1 MKIFS
6 IRNKK
11 YIYGYLFI
19 NDKYDDCYIE
29 LNEGLEEYPIF
40 FQSFINKNKYTINS
54 YWTYKWINERIVP
67 YERGNIN
74 SILKDNK
81 IPYYNE
87 LLLLI
92 SSKGNSSMD
101 DNYIEEMKESALDDK
116 IKNRMEY
123 HIIDFIPLDHQLIAF
138 LKNNKSYILDNINEK
153 EIPFLSIFGNE
164 IIYNSKDR
172 YDYLFIRD
180 NGKEFPLSY
189 NALLHYINNNVVTS
203 KEIVDQFGFSRQY
216 LNSLKKENNILS
228 LNNGLY
234 ILNSIKL
241 FKK

>member
-1 MKIFS
+1 M
-6 IRNKK
+6 
-11 YIYGYLFI
+11 

-101 DNYIEEMKESALDDK
+101 DNYIEEMKESDLDDK

-189 NALLHYINNNVVTS
+189 NALIHYINTNVLTS

-216 LNSLKKENNILS
+216 LNSLKKENNIIS

>member
-1 MKIFS
+1 M
-6 IRNKK
+6 
-11 YIYGYLFI
+11 

-101 DNYIEEMKESALDDK
+101 DNYIEEMKESDLDDK

-123 HIIDFIPLDHQLIAF
+123 HIIDFIPLENQLIAF

-172 YDYLFIRD
+172 YDYLFVRD

-189 NALLHYINNNVVTS
+189 NALIHYINNNVLTS

>member
-1 MKIFS
+1 M
-6 IRNKK
+6 
-11 YIYGYLFI
+11 

-101 DNYIEEMKESALDDK
+101 DNYIEEIKESALDDK

-123 HIIDFIPLDHQLIAF
+123 HIIDFIPLDNQLIVF

-189 NALLHYINNNVVTS
+189 NALIHYINNNVLTS

-216 LNSLKKENNILS
+216 LNSLKKENNIIS

>member
-1 MKIFS
+1 M
-6 IRNKK
+6 
-11 YIYGYLFI
+11 

-101 DNYIEEMKESALDDK
+101 DNYIEEMKESVLDDK

-189 NALLHYINNNVVTS
+189 NALIHYINNNVLTS
-203 KEIVDQFGFSRQY
+203 KEIVNQFGFSRQY

>member
-1 MKIFS
+1 M
-6 IRNKK
+6 
-11 YIYGYLFI
+11 

-101 DNYIEEMKESALDDK
+101 DNYIEEIKESALDDK

-123 HIIDFIPLDHQLIAF
+123 HIIDFIPLDNQLIVF

-189 NALLHYINNNVVTS
+189 NALIHYINTNVLTS
-203 KEIVDQFGFSRQY
+203 KEIVHQFGFSRQY
-216 LNSLKKENNILS
+216 LNSLKKENNIIS

>member
-1 MKIFS
+1 M
-6 IRNKK
+6 
-11 YIYGYLFI
+11 

-101 DNYIEEMKESALDDK
+101 DNYIEEIKESALDDK

-189 NALLHYINNNVVTS
+189 NALIHYINNNVLTS

>member
-1 MKIFS
+1 M
-6 IRNKK
+6 
-11 YIYGYLFI
+11 

-101 DNYIEEMKESALDDK
+101 DNYIEEMKESDLDDK

-189 NALLHYINNNVVTS
+189 NALIHYINNNVLTS

>member
-1 MKIFS
+1 M
-6 IRNKK
+6 
-11 YIYGYLFI
+11 

-40 FQSFINKNKYTINS
+40 FQSFINKNEYTINS

-67 YERGNIN
+67 YERGNIH

-101 DNYIEEMKESALDDK
+101 DNYIEEMKESDLDDK

-189 NALLHYINNNVVTS
+189 NALIHYINNNVLTS

-216 LNSLKKENNILS
+216 LNSLKKENNIIS

>member
-1 MKIFS
+1 M
-6 IRNKK
+6 
-11 YIYGYLFI
+11 

-116 IKNRMEY
+116 IKKRMEY
-123 HIIDFIPLDHQLIAF
+123 HIIDFIPLENQLIAF

-189 NALLHYINNNVVTS
+189 NALLHYINNNVLTS

>member
-1 MKIFS
+1 M
-6 IRNKK
+6 
-11 YIYGYLFI
+11 

-40 FQSFINKNKYTINS
+40 FQSFINKNEYTINS

-101 DNYIEEMKESALDDK
+101 DNYIEEMKESDLDDK

-189 NALLHYINNNVVTS
+189 NALIHYINTNVLTS

-216 LNSLKKENNILS
+216 LNSLKKENNIIS

>member
-1 MKIFS
+1 M
-6 IRNKK
+6 
-11 YIYGYLFI
+11 

-123 HIIDFIPLDHQLIAF
+123 HIIDFIPLDHQLIVF

-189 NALLHYINNNVVTS
+189 NALIHYINNNVLTS

>member
-1 MKIFS
+1 M
-6 IRNKK
+6 
-11 YIYGYLFI
+11 

-189 NALLHYINNNVVTS
+189 NALIHYINNNVLTS

>member
-1 MKIFS
+1 M
-6 IRNKK
+6 
-11 YIYGYLFI
+11 

-29 LNEGLEEYPIF
+29 LNEGLEEYSIF

-123 HIIDFIPLDHQLIAF
+123 HIIDCIPLDHQLIVF

-189 NALLHYINNNVVTS
+189 NALIHYINNNVLTS

>member
-1 MKIFS
+1 M
-6 IRNKK
+6 
-11 YIYGYLFI
+11 

-74 SILKDNK
+74 NILKDNK

-101 DNYIEEMKESALDDK
+101 DNYIEEIKGSDLDCK

-123 HIIDFIPLDHQLIAF
+123 HIIDFISLDNQLIVF

-189 NALLHYINNNVVTS
+189 NALIHYINTNVLTS

-216 LNSLKKENNILS
+216 LNSLKKENNIIS

>member
-1 MKIFS
+1 M
-6 IRNKK
+6 
-11 YIYGYLFI
+11 

-101 DNYIEEMKESALDDK
+101 DNYIEEIKESDLDDK

-123 HIIDFIPLDHQLIAF
+123 HIIDFIPLDNQLIVF
-138 LKNNKSYILDNINEK
+138 LKNNKSYILDNLNEK

-189 NALLHYINNNVVTS
+189 NALIHYINNNVLTS

-228 LNNGLY
+228 LKNGLY

>member
-1 MKIFS
+1 M
-6 IRNKK
+6 
-11 YIYGYLFI
+11 

-40 FQSFINKNKYTINS
+40 FQSFINKNKYTMNS
-54 YWTYKWINERIVP
+54 YWTYKWMNERIVP

-74 SILKDNK
+74 NILKDNK

-101 DNYIEEMKESALDDK
+101 DNYIEEIKESDLDYK

-123 HIIDFIPLDHQLIAF
+123 HIIDFISLDNQLIVF
-138 LKNNKSYILDNINEK
+138 LKNDKSYILDHLNKK

-172 YDYLFIRD
+172 YDYLFIKD

-189 NALLHYINNNVVTS
+189 NALIQYINNNVLTS
-203 KEIVDQFGFSRQY
+203 KDIVDQFGFSRQY
-216 LNSLKKENNILS
+216 LNTLKKENNILS

-234 ILNSIKL
+234 ILNNIKL

>member
-1 MKIFS
+1 M
-6 IRNKK
+6 
-11 YIYGYLFI
+11 LFR
-19 NDKYDDCYIE
+19 
-29 LNEGLEEYPIF
+29 
-40 FQSFINKNKYTINS
+40 S
-54 YWTYKWINERIVP
+54 
-67 YERGNIN
+67 
-74 SILKDNK
+74 
-81 IPYYNE
+81 
-87 LLLLI
+87 
-92 SSKGNSSMD
+92 
-101 DNYIEEMKESALDDK
+101 
-116 IKNRMEY
+116 
-123 HIIDFIPLDHQLIAF
+123 
-138 LKNNKSYILDNINEK
+138 
-153 EIPFLSIFGNE
+153 SIFGNE

-189 NALLHYINNNVVTS
+189 NALLHYINNNVLTS

>member
-1 MKIFS
+1 M
-6 IRNKK
+6 
-11 YIYGYLFI
+11 

-101 DNYIEEMKESALDDK
+101 DNYIEEIKESDLDDQPNVDYREF
-116 IKNRMEY
+116 IEY
-123 HIIDFIPLDHQLIAF
+123 WESQQFNFIDL
-138 LKNNKSYILDNINEK
+138 
-153 EIPFLSIFGNE
+153 G
-164 IIYNSKDR
+164 
-172 YDYLFIRD
+172 
-180 NGKEFPLSY
+180 
-189 NALLHYINNNVVTS
+189 V
-203 KEIVDQFGFSRQY
+203 
-216 LNSLKKENNILS
+216 
-228 LNNGLY
+228 
-234 ILNSIKL
+234 
-241 FKK
+241 

>member
-1 MKIFS
+1 M
-6 IRNKK
+6 
-11 YIYGYLFI
+11 

-101 DNYIEEMKESALDDK
+101 DNYIEEMKESDLDDK

-189 NALLHYINNNVVTS
+189 NALIHYINNNVVTS

>member
-1 MKIFS
+1 M
-6 IRNKK
+6 
-11 YIYGYLFI
+11 

-101 DNYIEEMKESALDDK
+101 DNYIEEMKESDLDDK

-189 NALLHYINNNVVTS
+189 NALLHYINKYVLTS

-216 LNSLKKENNILS
+216 LNSLKKENNIIS

>member
-1 MKIFS
+1 M
-6 IRNKK
+6 
-11 YIYGYLFI
+11 

-101 DNYIEEMKESALDDK
+101 DNYIEEIKESALDGK

-189 NALLHYINNNVVTS
+189 NALIHYINNNVLTS
-203 KEIVDQFGFSRQY
+203 KEIVHQFGFSRQY